1 MLAEICD
8 SDKIKKKDIEWEK
21 SFHYLYSHH
30 PDAILLLNNKGMIEH
45 ANEAA
50 LNLFQM
56 SLAGLHSLPFYELFH
71 PADQKAL
78 SLYLVHSLANKMPYV
93 SEIKTS
99 GINSQMR
106 ECRAVFMPVEK
117 ENLPDEVFLILQ
129 DVTDFKRVQ
138 DQIKHIAYFDELTSL
153 PNYRA
158 VSRQLNELVERPEQD
173 KKSAAVIKVNIDRF
187 KYFNEVY
194 GKHIS
199 DCLLREIAEELKNTV
214 PEQYFIG
221 RFHNDEFV
229 VIVHQLDDRGCF
241 YNIANEL
248 AKQFK
253 RKYEIKE
260 QTYQV
265 EISIGAAFFPEH
277 GRDAESLLKNSEIAL
292 KIGKEDNGLKE
303 YNVEKSHAFQRR
315 YLLQKELYQA
325 MHRGQL
331 MLYYQ
336 PQIDTAKNNIFG
348 MEVLLRWQHPELGFV
363 SPAEFIPIAEETGL
377 IIEIGRWSMEQ
388 ACSQLKKWHESGNIE
403 LRMSINLS
411 VKQFFQPDLV
421 SMVSN
426 ILKKYNISPYCFEI
440 EFTESLSMHYSENF
454 IKTVE
459 NLKKINIHLS
469 VDDFGTGY
477 SSLSYLT
484 QLPLDK
490 IKIDRSFV
498 KKMLSSKQDEI
509 VIKTIIGLAKNLGM
523 QIIAE
528 GVEEECQAS
537 FLEEHGCHQMQGYF
551 FSKPVPAEKMDIL
564 IKGFSEKK

>member
-8 SDKIKKKDIEWEK
+8 SDNIKKKDFDWEK
-21 SFHYLYSHH
+21 SYQSLYSQH
-30 PDAILLLNNKGMIEH
+30 PDAILLLNKEGIIGH
-45 ANEAA
+45 GNEAA

-56 SLAGLHSLPFYELFH
+56 SLSKLQSMPFYELFH

-78 SLYLVHSLANKMPYV
+78 SSYLVHSFANKMPY
-93 SEIKTS
+93 SAEIKL
-99 GINSQMR
+99 INLNSQLR
-106 ECRAVFMPVEK
+106 ECRAVFLPVAK
-117 ENLPDEVFLILQ
+117 ESAPDEVFLILQ

-138 DQIKHIAYFDELTSL
+138 DQIKHIAYFDELTGL

-158 VSRQLNELVERPEQD
+158 VSRKLNELVEEPEQD
-173 KKSAAVIKVNIDRF
+173 NKSAAVIKFNIDRF

-194 GKHIS
+194 GKNIG
-199 DCLLREIAEELKNTV
+199 DCLLREIAEELKKTV
-214 PEQYFIG
+214 PDQYFIG
-221 RFHNDEFV
+221 RVHSDEFV
-229 VIVHQLDDRGCF
+229 VIIHRLEDRSRF

-253 RKYEIKE
+253 RKYEING

-265 EISIGAAFFPEH
+265 EISIGAAFYPEH
-277 GRDAESLLKNSEIAL
+277 GRDADSLLKNSEIAL

-303 YNVEKSHAFQRR
+303 YSEEKSHAFQRR

-325 MHRGQL
+325 MNKDEL

-336 PQIDTAKNNIFG
+336 PQIDTAKKNIFG
-348 MEVLLRWQHPELGFV
+348 MEVLLRWKHPELGFV

-388 ACSQLKKWHESGNIE
+388 ACSQLKKWHESGNAE

-411 VKQFFQPDLV
+411 VKQFYQPDLV
-421 SMVSN
+421 SMVSR
-426 ILKKYNISPYCFEI
+426 ILEKYDIAPYCFEI
-440 EFTESLSMHYSENF
+440 EFTESLSMHNSENF

-459 NLKKINIHLS
+459 SLKNINIHLS

-490 IKIDRSFV
+490 IKIDRSFI

-528 GVEEECQAS
+528 GVEEECQAD
-537 FLEEHGCHQMQGYF
+537 FLKAHGCHQMQGYF
-551 FSKPVPAEKMDIL
+551 FSKPVPAEKIDIL
-564 IKGFSEKK
+564 IKEFS